1 VCLGSREYLNYSG
14 LRTGNANVKLPI
26 WIPHLQLLT
35 WYTYERNRSSS
46 DTEHPLRLQ
55 NVGSNTKR
63 RLRGNNITGHRKC
76 VVLMFAVHKILKC
89 VLCSSSYSL
98 SINCVLMV
106 ND

>member
-1 VCLGSREYLNYSG
+1 MCLGSREYLNYSG
-14 LRTGNANVKLPI
+14 IRTGNANVKLPI

-35 WYTYERNRSSS
+35 WYTCERNRSRS

-55 NVGSNTKR
+55 NVGSNRKR
-63 RLRGNNITGHRKC
+63 RLRGNNIAGYGES
-76 VVLMFAVHKILKC
+76 VVLMFAAHKILKY

-98 SINCVLMV
+98 SINRVLMV